1 MVTYNAVYRCMARAF
16 FSRGYVEEILCGYS
30 HNNLLQYGG
39 TDQYGKPLGGIN
51 FEMCASGMG
60 ARGIMDGL
68 DTGYS
73 MWNPESDMGNMEI
86 WELSFPQ
93 VYLGRRITPGS
104 GGCGKYRGGSGFHST
119 FMLWGSNDIQLGG
132 GGPGRAPNN
141 CGIFGGYPGTPA
153 LRKTVYAHDT
163 NMPDIIKNKLPYP
176 SYEGDTRRQNVVM
189 LKGDVHVDD
198 TSVLV
203 PMPFKPYD
211 VFVMFWNGGPGY
223 GDPLERRFNLI
234 EGDLNDGHTLDFSA
248 RAVYGVEVFKEPESG
263 AWKVDEVKSQNL
275 RKEIKEKRAKRAVP
289 TRVWL
294 KAERER
300 VLRKDLL
307 EIVLTMYRQSMTISP
322 EWAAE
327 YKKFWDLP
335 EDFTY

>member
-1 MVTYNAVYRCMARAF
+1 
-16 FSRGYVEEILCGYS
+16 
-30 HNNLLQYGG
+30 
-39 TDQYGKPLGGIN
+39 
-51 FEMCASGMG
+51 
-60 ARGIMDGL
+60 
-68 DTGYS
+68 
-73 MWNPESDMGNMEI
+73 
-86 WELSFPQ
+86 
-93 VYLGRRITPGS
+93 
-104 GGCGKYRGGSGFHST
+104 
-119 FMLWGSNDIQLGG
+119 
-132 GGPGRAPNN
+132 
-141 CGIFGGYPGTPA
+141 
-153 LRKTVYAHDT
+153 
-163 NMPDIIKNKLPYP
+163 
-176 SYEGDTRRQNVVM
+176 
-189 LKGDVHVDD
+189 
-198 TSVLV
+198 
-203 PMPFKPYD
+203 
-211 VFVMFWNGGPGY
+211 MFWNGGPGY

-234 EGDLNDGHTLDFSA
+234 EGDLNDGHTLNFSA